1 MLAAKQHARFVYIM
15 PLKLTILGS
24 GSAVPV
30 LGRGVTAQF
39 LNINERRFLIDCGE
53 GTQLQLRRFKVK
65 FQRIQAIFISH
76 LHGDHFLG
84 IFGLVSSMS
93 LLGRTKKLQIYG
105 PEGLE
110 EIVRHQFKL
119 AQVYLSFELEF
130 ITLSCKDKTLVF
142 EDASIQIFALPL
154 KHRIECYGFLF
165 IEKQDELKIDKD
177 KIQEY
182 HLSLVEIL
190 QAKRGETIQRENETI
205 LPEQVTI
212 PHGEPSSYSYCT
224 DTRPLAKLPAWI
236 KGARLLYH
244 EATFTQKHT
253 DRAKATGH
261 STAADAATIAKEAGV
276 GKLLLGH
283 FSTRYKTTDELKQ
296 EAQPIFENVTCVEDG
311 DVFYV

>member
-1 MLAAKQHARFVYIM
+1 M
-15 PLKLTILGS
+15 PIKLTILGS
-24 GSAVPV
+24 GSALPTI
-30 LGRGVTAQF
+30 GRGVSAQL

-53 GTQLQLRRFKVK
+53 GTQLQLRRYKVK
-65 FQRIQAIFISH
+65 FQRVQAIFISH

-84 IFGLVSSMS
+84 IFGLLSSMS
-93 LLGRTKKLQIYG
+93 LLGRTKLLTIYA

-119 AQVYLSFELEF
+119 AQVYLSFDLEF
-130 ITLSCKDKTLVF
+130 VQLSTKEKVTVF
-142 EDASIQIFALPL
+142 EDNAVKVSAFPL

-165 IEKQDELKIDKD
+165 EEKQEELKIDKD

-182 HLSLVEIL
+182 KLSLIEIL
-190 QAKRGETIQRENETI
+190 AAKRGEVIQREKEQI
-205 LPEQVTI
+205 QPEQVTL
-212 PHGEPSSYSYCT
+212 PPGKPCSYAFCT
-224 DTRPLAKLPAWI
+224 DTRPIAKLPVWI
-236 KGARLLYH
+236 QGASLLYH

-283 FSTRYKTTDELKQ
+283 FSTRYKSTDELKH